1 MIKQL
6 IIENL
11 SFFQDT
17 QIEFKEG
24 FNVITGETGAGKTL
38 LVNTLLSLIGEKSE
52 IFLKNEKRDGHI
64 TGIFKISD
72 EISEELKSIDIYV
85 EDELIIRKVIKP
97 SNRTTIYLND
107 NIITQTT
114 LKKIGNLLFDLHGQ
128 YDHQLLLKKENHIKI
143 IDRIAQNEEILSD
156 FLYRLKE
163 YNAEVEK
170 YEQLKKML
178 FDYSKEKDYLEF
190 ALEELEKID
199 IENID
204 ETAIYEQLT
213 EMENFENIKEVID
226 SSLSII
232 DSDDINL
239 NLMLNNLKKNL
250 TRLSDK
256 SSKIGKVCQNLDL
269 IIENLNDLYN
279 ELYTYGNELY
289 YDAEQLEELR
299 IKYNKLQEL
308 KKKYAMDLNML
319 KNFKKEIVSKL
330 QLLNYPQDQ
339 LAESESIIM
348 ELKMQLKDIGL
359 KLHNRRKESSK
370 RFKESVDSTLA
381 LLNMKDTN
389 LMINIDYNP
398 ENVNQTGYDDIEFFI
413 INRFKE
419 EPQPLR
425 KVVSGGEISRI
436 MLSIKD
442 FLRKNDPVM
451 TMIFDEIDIGISG
464 DTATAVANLMK
475 NISKYKQVITITH
488 LPQIAAK
495 AQNHILVKKEAKSIT
510 VKELDR
516 DERIKEIAR
525 LLGSGESYE
534 TALKHAKALL
544 EK

>member
-1 MIKQL
+1 MMKQL

-52 IFLKNEKRDGHI
+52 IFLKNEKKDGHI

-85 EDELIIRKVIKP
+85 EDELIVRKVIKP

-114 LKKIGNLLFDLHGQ
+114 LKKIGSLLFDLHGQ

-143 IDRIAQNEEILSD
+143 IDRISQNEEILSE

-178 FDYSKEKDYLEF
+178 IDYSKEKDYLEF
-190 ALEELEKID
+190 ALEELEKMD

-226 SSLSII
+226 LSLNMI
-232 DSDDINL
+232 DSDDLNL
-239 NLMLNNLKKNL
+239 NLLLNNLKKNL
-250 TRLSDK
+250 TKFSDK
-256 SSKIGKVCQNLDL
+256 SSKIGKLCQNLDL
-269 IIENLNDLYN
+269 IIENLSDLYN

-289 YDAEQLEELR
+289 YDPEQLEELR
-299 IKYNKLQEL
+299 NKYNKLQEV

-339 LAESESIIM
+339 LTESESIIM

-359 KLHNRRKESSK
+359 KLHNRREESSK
-370 RFKESVDSTLA
+370 KFKESVDSTLA

-389 LMINIDYNP
+389 LVINIDYNP
-398 ENVNQTGYDDIEFFI
+398 ENLNQNGYDDIEFFI
-413 INRFKE
+413 INRFKK

-510 VKELDR
+510 VKELDS
-516 DERIKEIAR
+516 DERVKEIAR

-544 EK
+544 QK